1 MYMKGGSNEQ
11 IRKKFKEEKG
21 MSNSEKKRLNDVAM
35 ELAIRDEDRIV
46 YDEKYPLIINSELRI
61 IEMYRRSDEEEKFEK
76 NKMDSILNNYD
87 YDEYNDDFLV
97 KTSMNEYRLVFE
109 KNENESDN
117 YIMDVGTYLSLDE
130 LEERLT
136 KCENDQDIELI
147 ADDED

>member
-1 MYMKGGSNEQ
+1 
-11 IRKKFKEEKG
+11 